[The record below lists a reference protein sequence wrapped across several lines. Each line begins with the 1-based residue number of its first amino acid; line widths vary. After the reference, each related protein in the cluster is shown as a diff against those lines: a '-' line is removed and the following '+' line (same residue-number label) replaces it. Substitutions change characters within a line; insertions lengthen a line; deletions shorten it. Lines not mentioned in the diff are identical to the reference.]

1 MSSHHISPLR
11 ILLFVIIGDDFVL
24 ELGVL
29 ESLWE
34 ALTSILFDCTFF
46 GYVGNRLTVAQLLVG
61 TWGIAIVW
69 QCFWWVIAAVF
80 SGYLGS
86 CYFDALSSMDA
97 WGIVFL

>member
-1 MSSHHISPLR
+1 MK
-11 ILLFVIIGDDFVL
+11 
-24 ELGVL
+24 
-29 ESLWE
+29 
-34 ALTSILFDCTFF
+34 
-46 GYVGNRLTVAQLLVG
+46 LLVG